1 MMLGHVLMVPA
12 MVLAMLWRRDEYTGH
27 QHHHDRQQGAP
38 RERLLE
44 P

>member
-1 MMLGHVLMVPA
+1 
-12 MVLAMLWRRDEYTGH
+12 MVLAMLWRRDESTGH
-27 QHHHDRQQGAP
+27 HQHQRP